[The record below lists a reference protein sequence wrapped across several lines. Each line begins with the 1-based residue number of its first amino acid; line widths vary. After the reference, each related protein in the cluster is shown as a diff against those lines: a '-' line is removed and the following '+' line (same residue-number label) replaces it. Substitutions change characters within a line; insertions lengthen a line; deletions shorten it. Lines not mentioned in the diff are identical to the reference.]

1 MPSGNGHGGQCER
14 LSAIWKSNELRTKPH
29 QIRETEDDDD
39 FCSDD
44 QSDSDSNDGDVG
56 GGFIF
61 CSVKPTSS
69 QAW

>member
-29 QIRETEDDDD
+29 QIRETEDDDV
-39 FCSDD
+39 CSDD

-69 QAW
+69 QAG